1 MARRPRWLNDFLPVK
16 IKCNADEAEDGQ
28 GQFSERMRWD
38 GQDIWKGKEKWDE
51 RESERQRK
59 ER

>member
-38 GQDIWKGKEKWDE
+38 GQDIWKEKWDE
-51 RESERQRK
+51 GESEQQRK